1 MNGKRVIFALFFLAS
16 TLVSFS
22 QTKGIIVDAST
33 DIGIPGVKL
42 ICSDGSKTSTN
53 SSGEFSVTIKK
64 YPVWIKVK
72 YADFD
77 TDSLFVTKDTVL
89 DWKLNP
95 TAQNMKTMVISSSR
109 RSQAIEEVPVSM
121 EVIKPALIDNKGLS
135 NLEQVVDQSPGVYA
149 MDGQVSIR
157 GGGGYAYGAGSRVV
171 LLWNGVPMLS
181 PDIGDAKWN
190 AIPMEQTDQIEII
203 KGASSVLYGSGAL
216 NGIISLSEKEANPK
230 GELKIKVQSGIY
242 DNPRRK
248 SMQWWVK
255 NPMFYLA
262 DIYHSKAQKNW
273 GYTIGT
279 NLYLDSGFRQGEQEK
294 RLRVNG
300 SIYYKP
306 LNIKN
311 FKTGLSYNFQYQDMG
326 VFVLWKNDS
335 MGYQAMD
342 NTLSRQKAIRFN
354 IDPYLKYYDKKNNR
368 HFLRS
373 RYYLVTTGNDQNYY
387 DASFAQMIY
396 ADYQFQKKIG
406 ENKNITLGAM
416 NNNSFIRSW
425 VFGDHTSQNAA
436 VYGQFEGKF
445 WKKLDWTAGMRMEYY
460 QLDTLKPDSRFNF
473 TDSVSIPIYPVFR
486 TAAHYALTKYSHLRI
501 SAGQGIRFPSI
512 AERFVSTSVGGLVI
526 FKNPDLKPE
535 KGWSGEI
542 GWKQLVKM
550 GEWKGAIDVAAF
562 INEYSNMAEFTF
574 GAYNPVTGDRLNWL
588 GAGPASPEDSS
599 IWNGLISQGLT
610 INNLIGFQ
618 AQNAE
623 RARITGLELSFN
635 SAGKI
640 KNVDITSLIG
650 YTYLNPISLNNN
662 PTYLAT
668 FSDTSSRTLKYRF
681 RHMFKADLQVSYK
694 KFSIGLSCRYNSYM
708 KNIDR
713 IFEESIG
720 GIEILSGLK
729 EYREKY
735 NKGALVFDTRIMFE
749 VYKSLKI
756 NLVTNNIFNAE
767 YVSRPGDIQAPRNFV
782 IQLQYQIK

>member
-1 MNGKRVIFALFFLAS
+1 MRGKRVIFILFFLAT
-16 TLVSFS
+16 TLVSYS
-22 QTKGIIVDAST
+22 QTKGIIVDGST

-53 SSGEFSVTIKK
+53 SSGEFSILIKK

-77 TDSLFVTKDTVL
+77 RDSLFVSKDTVL

-216 NGIISLSEKEANPK
+216 NGVISLSEKEANPK

-300 SIYYKP
+300 SLYYKP
-306 LNIKN
+306 LKIKN
-311 FKTGLSYNFQYQDMG
+311 FKTGLSYNLQYQDLG

-342 NTLSRQKAIRFN
+342 NTLSRQKAIRLN
-354 IDPYLKYYDKKNNR
+354 VDPYLKYYDKKNNR

-425 VFGDHTSQNAA
+425 VFGDHTSQNTA

-445 WKKLDWTAGMRMEYY
+445 WNNVDWTAGMRVEYY

-473 TDSVSIPIYPVFR
+473 TDSVSMPIYPVFR

-542 GWKQLVKM
+542 GWKQLVKL
-550 GEWKGAIDVAAF
+550 GEWKGAIDIAAF
-562 INEYSNMAEFTF
+562 VNEYSNMTEFTF
-574 GAYNPVTGDRLNWL
+574 GVYKP
-588 GAGPASPEDSS
+588 DSIATLQVS
-599 IWNGLISQGLT
+599 DPNAIDYFYKWV
-610 INNLIGFQ
+610 GFQ

-623 RARITGLELSFN
+623 RARITGVEFSFN
-635 SAGKI
+635 STGKI

-650 YTYLNPISLNNN
+650 YTYLNPVSLNND
-662 PTYLAT
+662 PIYLST
-668 FSDTSSRTLKYRF
+668 FSDPSTRMLKYRF
-681 RHMFKADLQVSYK
+681 RHMFKADIQVSYK
-694 KFSIGLSCRYNSYM
+694 KFSMGISCRYNSYM
-708 KNIDR
+708 KNIDKV
-713 IFEESIG
+713 FEEG
-720 GIEILSGLK
+720 VADTELLVGMQH
-729 EYREKY
+729 YRDIY

-749 VYKSLKI
+749 AYKNLKI

-782 IQLQYQIK
+782 VQLQYQIK

>member
-1 MNGKRVIFALFFLAS
+1 MYGKRVIFILFFLAT
-16 TLVSFS
+16 TLVSYS
-22 QTKGIIVDAST
+22 QTKGIIVDGST

-53 SSGEFSVTIKK
+53 SSGEFSISIKR

-77 TDSLFVTKDTVL
+77 RDSLFVSKDTVL

-109 RSQAIEEVPVSM
+109 RIQAIEEVPVSM

-216 NGIISLSEKEANPK
+216 NGVISLSEKEANPK

-311 FKTGLSYNFQYQDMG
+311 FKTGLSYNLQYQDMG

-354 IDPYLKYYDKKNNR
+354 VDPYLKYYDKKNNR

-425 VFGDHTSQNAA
+425 VFGDHTSQNTA

-445 WKKLDWTAGMRMEYY
+445 WNKVDWTVGMRVEYY
-460 QLDTLKPDSRFNF
+460 QLDTLKPDSRFQF
-473 TDSVSIPIYPVFR
+473 TDSVSMPIYPVFR

-542 GWKQLVKM
+542 GWKQLVKI
-550 GEWKGAIDVAAF
+550 GEWKGAIDIAAF
-562 INEYSNMAEFTF
+562 INEYSNMTEFTF
-574 GAYNPVTGDRLNWL
+574 GVYKP
-588 GAGPASPEDSS
+588 DSIATLQVS
-599 IWNGLISQGLT
+599 DPNAIDYFYKWV
-610 INNLIGFQ
+610 GFQ

-623 RARITGLELSFN
+623 RARITGVEFSFN
-635 SAGKI
+635 STGKI

-650 YTYLNPISLNNN
+650 YTYLNPRSLNTN
-662 PTYLAT
+662 PAYLAT
-668 FSDTSSRTLKYRF
+668 FSDTSSRMLKYRF
-681 RHMFKADLQVSYK
+681 RHMFKADIQVSYK
-694 KFSIGLSCRYNSYM
+694 KFSMGISCRYNSNM
-708 KNIDR
+708 KNIDKV
-713 IFEESIG
+713 FEEG
-720 GIEILSGLK
+720 VGDTELLVGMQH
-729 EYREKY
+729 YRDIY

-749 VYKSLKI
+749 AYKNLKI

-782 IQLQYQIK
+782 VQLQYQIK

>member
-1 MNGKRVIFALFFLAS
+1 MNGVRVIFTLFFL
-16 TLVSFS
+16 LISFIHYG
-22 QTKGIIVDAST
+22 QTKGTILDAST
-33 DIGIPGVKL
+33 EIGIPGVKL
-42 ICSDGSKTSTN
+42 ICSDGTKISTN
-53 SSGEFSVTIKK
+53 SSGAFSVTFKK
-64 YPVWIKVK
+64 YPVLVK
-72 YADFD
+72 ISYADFD
-77 TDSLFVTKDTVL
+77 SDSLFITKDTIVE
-89 DWKLNP
+89 WKLNP

-109 RSQAIEEVPVSM
+109 RNQAIEDVPVSM
-121 EVIKPALIDNKGLS
+121 EVIKPALIDNKGLA

-273 GYTIGT
+273 GYTVGT

-354 IDPYLKYYDKKNNR
+354 VDPYLKYYDKKNNR

-445 WKKLDWTAGMRMEYY
+445 WNKIDWTAGMRVEYY
-460 QLDTLKPDSRFNF
+460 QLDTLKPDSRFQF
-473 TDSVSIPIYPVFR
+473 TDSVSMPIYPVFR
-486 TAAHYALTKYSHLRI
+486 TAAHYAINKYSHLRI

-526 FKNPDLKPE
+526 FKNPELKPE

-550 GEWKGAIDVAAF
+550 GEWKGAIDVAGF

-574 GAYNPVTGDRLNWL
+574 GAYNPVTGDKLNWL

-650 YTYLNPISLNNN
+650 YTYLNPISLNTN

-668 FSDTSSRTLKYRF
+668 FSDTSSRILKYRF
-681 RHMFKADLQVSYK
+681 RHMFKADVQVSYK
-694 KFSIGLSCRYNSYM
+694 KFSMGISCRYNSYM

-720 GIEILSGLK
+720 GIEILTGLK

-735 NKGALVFDTRIMFE
+735 NKGALVFDSRIMFE
-749 VYKSLKI
+749 AYKSLKI

>member
-1 MNGKRVIFALFFLAS
+1 MCAKRILFVLFFIS
-16 TLVSFS
+16 SSFIYS
-22 QTKGIIVDAST
+22 QTKGVVLDAST

-42 ICSDGSKTSTN
+42 ICSDGTKASSN
-53 SSGEFSVTIKK
+53 SSGEFTLAIKK
-64 YPVWIKVK
+64 YPVWITIK

-77 TDSLFVTKDTVL
+77 LDSVLVRSDTL
-89 DWKLNP
+89 MQWKLKP
-95 TAQNMKTMVISSSR
+95 TLQTMQTMVISSSR
-109 RSQAIEEVPVSM
+109 RIQAIEDVPVSM
-121 EVIKPALIDNKGLS
+121 EVIKPALIDNKGLV

-230 GELKIKVQSGIY
+230 SELKIKVQSGIY

-248 SMQWWVK
+248 SMQWWVR

-279 NLYLDSGFRQGEQEK
+279 NMYLDSGFRQGEQEK

-306 LNIKN
+306 LKIKN
-311 FKTGLSYNFQYQDMG
+311 LKTGLSYNFQYQDMG

-342 NTLSRQKAIRFN
+342 NTLSRQKAVRFN
-354 IDPYLKYYDKKNNR
+354 VDPYLKYYDKKNNK

-373 RYYLVTTGNDQNYY
+373 RYYLVTTGNDQNYF

-416 NNNSFIRSW
+416 NNSSFVRSW
-425 VFGDHTSQNAA
+425 VFGDHTSQNSA

-445 WKKLDWTAGMRMEYY
+445 WGKIDWTAGMRLEYY
-460 QLDTLKPDSRFNF
+460 QLDTLKADSRFNF
-473 TDSVSIPIYPVFR
+473 TDSVSMPIYPVFR
-486 TAAHYALTKYSHLRI
+486 TAAHYALNKFSHLRI

-550 GEWKGAIDVAAF
+550 GEWKGAIDVAGF

>member
-1 MNGKRVIFALFFLAS
+1 MHGKRVIFALFFLAIS
-16 TLVSFS
+16 LVSYS
-22 QTKGIIVDAST
+22 QTKGIIVDGST

-42 ICSDGSKTSTN
+42 LCSDGTKTSTN
-53 SSGEFSVTIKK
+53 SSGEFSISIKK

-77 TDSLFVTKDTVL
+77 TDSLLVSKDTTL
-89 DWKLNP
+89 EWKLNP

-216 NGIISLSEKEANPK
+216 NGVISLSEKEANPK
-230 GELKIKVQSGIY
+230 GELKIKIQSGIY

-354 IDPYLKYYDKKNNR
+354 VDPYLKYYDKKNNR

-425 VFGDHTSQNAA
+425 IFGDHTSQNTA

-445 WKKLDWTAGMRMEYY
+445 WNKVDWTVGMRVEYY
-460 QLDTLKPDSRFNF
+460 QLDTLKPDSRFQF
-473 TDSVSIPIYPVFR
+473 TDSVSMPIYPVFR

-542 GWKQLVKM
+542 GWKQLVKI

-562 INEYSNMAEFTF
+562 INEYSNMTEFTF
-574 GAYNPVTGDRLNWL
+574 GVYKP
-588 GAGPASPEDSS
+588 DSIGTLQVS
-599 IWNGLISQGLT
+599 DPNAIDYFYKWV
-610 INNLIGFQ
+610 GFQ

-623 RARITGLELSFN
+623 RARITGLEFSFN
-635 SAGKI
+635 SSGKI

-650 YTYLNPISLNNN
+650 YTYINPISLNNN
-662 PTYLAT
+662 PTYLST
-668 FSDTSSRTLKYRF
+668 FSDTTSRMLKYRF
-681 RHMFKADLQVSYK
+681 RHLFKADIQVSYK
-694 KFSIGLSCRYNSYM
+694 KFSMGISCRYNSNM
-708 KNIDR
+708 KNIDKV
-713 IFEESIG
+713 FEEG
-720 GIEILSGLK
+720 VLGTELLVGM
-729 EYREKY
+729 EQYRDIY

-749 VYKSLKI
+749 AYKNLKI

-782 IQLQYQIK
+782 VQLQYQIK

>member
-1 MNGKRVIFALFFLAS
+1 MHGKRVIFILFFLAT
-16 TLVSFS
+16 TLVSYS
-22 QTKGIIVDAST
+22 QTKGIIVDGST

-53 SSGEFSVTIKK
+53 SSGEFSISIKK

-77 TDSLFVTKDTVL
+77 RDSLFVSKDTVL

-216 NGIISLSEKEANPK
+216 NGVISLSEKEANPK

-255 NPMFYLA
+255 KPMFYLA

-300 SIYYKP
+300 SLYYKP
-306 LNIKN
+306 LKIKN
-311 FKTGLSYNFQYQDMG
+311 FKTGLSYNLQYQDLG

-342 NTLSRQKAIRFN
+342 NTLSRQKAIRLN
-354 IDPYLKYYDKKNNR
+354 VDPYLKYYDKKNNR

-425 VFGDHTSQNAA
+425 VFGDHTSQNTA

-445 WKKLDWTAGMRMEYY
+445 WNKVDWTVGMRVEYY
-460 QLDTLKPDSRFNF
+460 QLDTLKPDSRFQF
-473 TDSVSIPIYPVFR
+473 TDSVSMPIYPVFR

-542 GWKQLVKM
+542 GWKQLVKL

-562 INEYSNMAEFTF
+562 INEYSNMTEFTF
-574 GAYNPVTGDRLNWL
+574 GVYKP
-588 GAGPASPEDSS
+588 DSIATLQVS
-599 IWNGLISQGLT
+599 DPNAIDYFYKWV
-610 INNLIGFQ
+610 GFQ

-623 RARITGLELSFN
+623 RARITGVEFSFN
-635 SAGKI
+635 STGKI

-650 YTYLNPISLNNN
+650 YTYLNPVSLNND
-662 PTYLAT
+662 PIYLST
-668 FSDTSSRTLKYRF
+668 FSDPSTRMLKYRF
-681 RHMFKADLQVSYK
+681 RHMFKADIQVSYK
-694 KFSIGLSCRYNSYM
+694 KFSMGISCRYNSYM
-708 KNIDR
+708 KNIDKV
-713 IFEESIG
+713 FEEG
-720 GIEILSGLK
+720 VADTELLVGMQH
-729 EYREKY
+729 YRDIY

-749 VYKSLKI
+749 AYKNLKI

-782 IQLQYQIK
+782 VQLQYQIK

>member
-1 MNGKRVIFALFFLAS
+1 MNGVRVIFTLFFL
-16 TLVSFS
+16 LISFIHYG
-22 QTKGIIVDAST
+22 QTKGTILDAST
-33 DIGIPGVKL
+33 EIGIPGVKL
-42 ICSDGSKTSTN
+42 ICSDGTKISTN
-53 SSGEFSVTIKK
+53 SSGAFSVTFKK
-64 YPVWIKVK
+64 YPVLVK
-72 YADFD
+72 ISYADFD
-77 TDSLFVTKDTVL
+77 SDSLFITKDTIVE
-89 DWKLNP
+89 WKLNP

-109 RSQAIEEVPVSM
+109 RNQAIEDVPVSM
-121 EVIKPALIDNKGLS
+121 EVIKPALIDNKGLA

-273 GYTIGT
+273 GYTVGT

-306 LNIKN
+306 LSIKN

-354 IDPYLKYYDKKNNR
+354 VDPYLKYYDKKNNR

-416 NNNSFIRSW
+416 NNSSFIRSW

-445 WKKLDWTAGMRMEYY
+445 WNKIDWTAGMRVEYY
-460 QLDTLKPDSRFNF
+460 QLDTLKPDSRFQF
-473 TDSVSIPIYPVFR
+473 TDSVSMPIYPVFR
-486 TAAHYALTKYSHLRI
+486 TAAHYAINKYSHLRI

-562 INEYSNMAEFTF
+562 INEYSNMTEFTF
-574 GAYNPVTGDRLNWL
+574 GLYKPDSIGPLQVTDPNAIDYFYKWV
-588 GAGPASPEDSS
+588 
-599 IWNGLISQGLT
+599 
-610 INNLIGFQ
+610 GFQ

-623 RARITGLELSFN
+623 RARITGLEFSFN
-635 SAGKI
+635 STGKI

-650 YTYLNPISLNNN
+650 YTYLNPRSLNSN
-662 PTYLAT
+662 PGYLAT
-668 FSDTSSRTLKYRF
+668 FSDTSSRILKYRF
-681 RHMFKADLQVSYK
+681 KHMFKADIQVSYK
-694 KFSIGLSCRYNSYM
+694 KFSVGLSCRYNSYM
-708 KNIDR
+708 KNIDKV
-713 IFEESIG
+713 FEEG
-720 GIEILSGLK
+720 VLGTELLVGMQH
-729 EYREKY
+729 YREIY
-735 NKGALVFDTRIMFE
+735 NKGALVFDSRIMFE
-749 VYKSLKI
+749 AYKSLKI